1 MPLIPCT
8 LLMIVFDRQDHSD
21 QPLHLLTTGNYGV
34 VKQSFKNDSLEDFE
48 LKKLWKMETASN
60 SEKVNTTGAC
70 KKMSVNL
77 RIDLVMT
84 ATTAVAVK

>member
-1 MPLIPCT
+1 
-8 LLMIVFDRQDHSD
+8 
-21 QPLHLLTTGNYGV
+21 
-34 VKQSFKNDSLEDFE
+34 
-48 LKKLWKMETASN
+48 METASN